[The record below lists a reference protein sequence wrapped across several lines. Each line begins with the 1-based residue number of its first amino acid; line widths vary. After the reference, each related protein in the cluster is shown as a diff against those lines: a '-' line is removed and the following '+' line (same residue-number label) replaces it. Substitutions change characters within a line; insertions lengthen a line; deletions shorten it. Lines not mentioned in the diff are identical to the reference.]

1 RSETGCLLAFAASR
15 HPVSEVYRVLRY
27 RYAALFEP
35 WYWVNCGV
43 AVWVDLEVQ
52 VGSGGEAKVAHA
64 CNLLTSVNSL
74 ANGNIKSLHVSV
86 NRDGS
91 VFVLDADPVAESR
104 CRTGVDDD
112 TVHGCQDWGAI
123 RIGNVDALVE

>member
-1 RSETGCLLAFAASR
+1 MLVGTRSRKFIEFK
-15 HPVSEVYRVLRY
+15 ELRY

-43 AVWVDLEVQ
+43 AVWVDLKVQ

-64 CNLLTSVNSL
+64 CNLLASVNSL
-74 ANGNIKSLHVSV
+74 ANGNIKSFHVSV

-91 VFVLDADPVAESR
+91 VVVLDADPVAESR

-112 TVHGCQDWGAI
+112 TDHGCEDWGAL
-123 RIGNVDALVE
+123 RIGNVGAPQERDPASS